1 MGAEEG
7 RTLDRDDQQAVG
19 HGGQRGRSAFRDPH
33 DERPAFLRELRHA
46 DRAPGRQRRGQADHR
61 IPARD
66 VDETVADAAGLASD
80 QAE

>member
-19 HGGQRGRSAFRDPH
+19 HGSQRGRSAFRDPH
-33 DERPAFLRELRHA
+33 NERPAFLCEFSHA
-46 DRAPGRQRRGQADHR
+46 DRAPGWQCCGQADHC
-61 IPARD
+61 IPVRD